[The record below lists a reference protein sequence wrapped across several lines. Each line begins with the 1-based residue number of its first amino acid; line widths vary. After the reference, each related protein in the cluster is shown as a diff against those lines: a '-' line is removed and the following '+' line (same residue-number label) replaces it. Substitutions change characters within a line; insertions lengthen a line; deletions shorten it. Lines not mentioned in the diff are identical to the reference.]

1 MDYSVYVIIGIGIG
15 LSFTSMIQRNSKKVQ
30 NAKDDLEAKKEWV
43 RMVSRQTKL
52 GEKND
57 RRN

>member
-15 LSFTSMIQRNSKKVQ
+15 LSLTSMIKRNSTKVQ
-30 NAKDDLEAKKEWV
+30 NAKDDLEAKKEWI

-52 GEKND
+52 GEKKD
-57 RRN
+57 RSN